1 MKDQAY
7 HPEPFARRHSEGAKR
22 PENLA
27 QGKFHEG
34 SGDSSPLAQN
44 DIWEASKEEGAFLP
58 QRAFAGLV
66 PPYSNLQQSKTVI
79 LPVPYD
85 GTSEWRG
92 GSRHGPQAI
101 IDASQY
107 LELYDLELD
116 REIYKVGICTLPQVE
131 PLMSS
136 PQDMIERVYQVIK
149 GLIQKEKFVVML
161 GGEHSLSL
169 GAVRAFKETLPRLS
183 VLQLDAHADLRD
195 EYLGTKY
202 GQACVMRRIFEL
214 CAIVQVGV
222 RSLSWEEKQFLT
234 QNKLMPFYMSGSA
247 SNKAS
252 IDQIVASLSEDVYV
266 TIDVDVLDPS
276 IMSAVGTPEPDG
288 MQWRQVLDIIE
299 SVALHKHVVGFDLV
313 EFCPGEGPSSC
324 AFLLAKLAY
333 KLIGCA
339 VPQEGG

>member
-1 MKDQAY
+1 MNEHEY
-7 HPEPFARRHSEGAKR
+7 RPEPSAYR
-22 PENLA
+22 
-27 QGKFHEG
+27 HEG
-34 SGDSSPLAQN
+34 P
-44 DIWEASKEEGAFLP
+44 FLP
-58 QRAFAGLV
+58 HRGFAGLDH
-66 PPYSNLQQSKTVI
+66 PYSNLQQARTVI

-85 GTSEWRG
+85 STSEWRS

-107 LELYDLELD
+107 LELYDMELD
-116 REIYKVGICTLPQVE
+116 RDIYKMGISTLPEVE
-131 PLMSS
+131 PMLSS
-136 PQDMIERVYQVIK
+136 PQDMIDRVYQVTS
-149 GLIQKEKFVVML
+149 GLIQKKKFVVLL

-169 GAVRAFKETLPRLS
+169 GAVRAFKEAFPGLS

-202 GQACVMRRIFEL
+202 SQACVMRRIFEL
-214 CAIVQVGV
+214 CPITQVGV
-222 RSLSWEEKQFLT
+222 RSLSREEKQFLT
-234 QNKLMPFYMSGSA
+234 QNKLTPFYMSDLA
-247 SNKAS
+247 SNTTS
-252 IDQIVASLSEDVYV
+252 IKQIVDSLSEHVYV

-288 MQWRQVLDIIE
+288 MSWRQVLDIIE

-313 EFCPGEGPSSC
+313 EFCPAEGPGSC

>member
-1 MKDQAY
+1 MNDHDC
-7 HPEPFARRHSEGAKR
+7 HPEPFASWQEGT
-22 PENLA
+22 
-27 QGKFHEG
+27 
-34 SGDSSPLAQN
+34 
-44 DIWEASKEEGAFLP
+44 FLP
-58 QRAFAGLV
+58 HRVFAGLT
-66 PPYSNLQQSKTVI
+66 PPYSNLQQAKTVI

-85 GTSEWRG
+85 GTSEWRA

-116 REIYKVGICTLPQVE
+116 REIYKVGISTLPQVE
-131 PLMSS
+131 PLLSS
-136 PQDMIERVYQVIK
+136 PQDMLDRVYQVIK
-149 GLIQKEKFVVML
+149 GLVQKEKFVVLL

-169 GAVRAFKETLPRLS
+169 GAVRAFKEAFPGLS

-202 GQACVMRRIFEL
+202 SQACIMRRIFEL
-214 CAIVQVGV
+214 CPISQVGV

-234 QNKLMPFYMSGSA
+234 QNKLTTFYMSDLA
-247 SNKAS
+247 SNTAS
-252 IDQIVASLSEDVYV
+252 IDQIVDSLSEDVYV

-276 IMSAVGTPEPDG
+276 IMPAVGTPEPDG
-288 MQWRQVLDIIE
+288 MSWRQVLDIIE
-299 SVALHKHVVGFDLV
+299 SVARHKHVVGFDLM
-313 EFCPGEGPSSC
+313 EFCPAEGPGSC

-339 VPQEGG
+339 VPQEGR